1 MKRIFIIIG
10 IILGFLIVLNSY
22 SEAQLKTVVSV
33 TGSVFN
39 ANTKDPIRINYQLQ
53 DNTGKI
59 IRRGKTNASQN
70 GYYFITGLKPGESY
84 KLVFEGDENYFTAE
98 FPINIPNTEQ
108 YQEYSKDYQIVPKY
122 KGVELA
128 QKVPVF
134 EPNKTKLRGGADF
147 FLDDFMKTLQE
158 NKNIK
163 FKIVAYADNN
173 GDEVI
178 NEALSKARCKALYDY
193 FVSKGI
199 SQDRITTETKNS
211 TDPKNPPPKEKR
223 AKGKRYIGSV
233 YYVIDQF

>member
-1 MKRIFIIIG
+1 MKRIFIILG

-22 SEAQLKTVVSV
+22 SDAQLKTVVSV

-53 DNTGKI
+53 DNTGKV

-70 GYYFITGLKPGESY
+70 GYYFITGLKPGENY

-199 SQDRITTETKNS
+199 SQDRISTEPKNS